1 MYTVRSTKKYRTSIK
16 KIGLSGN
23 KKAVQEIEYVVSLLT
38 AGKVLPQKYRDHVL
52 IGDMNGV
59 RECHVQPDLL
69 LLYRIQDKELILYL
83 VDVGSHSK
91 LFGK

>member
-59 RECHVQPDLL
+59 GDGFRVVREQP
-69 LLYRIQDKELILYL
+69 RHL
-83 VDVGSHSK
+83 VSG
-91 LFGK
+91 L